1 MLKSKIVTEEH
12 EVEIMRLI
20 FNENIKDLSTSTLT
34 EQTKENQL
42 LWFYSLKDVKCY
54 LYFNEINNVVGF
66 LTLRYRDGFTTPTFA
81 IFKKYWGK
89 GYGKEI
95 VKDYIIKA
103 NTPLAGAQLKS
114 NNAIRYIN
122 SLNGWEVIGETEK
135 LELLYH
141 PGQIKNKIKEYLHE
155 RYKS

>member
-1 MLKSKIVTEEH
+1 M
-12 EVEIMRLI
+12 
-20 FNENIKDLSTSTLT
+20 
-34 EQTKENQL
+34 
-42 LWFYSLKDVKCY
+42 SLVGKKAP
-54 LYFNEINNVVGF
+54 LFTAAAVVN
-66 LTLRYRDGFTTPTFA
+66 
-81 IFKKYWGK
+81 
-89 GYGKEI
+89 GKEI

-114 NNAIRYIN
+114 NNAIRYIH